1 MMLEPKYTGPPTI
14 LTQRRS
20 TSSSKSSSILRVRDT
35 NRELLGLYSSLDD
48 EDSRIPIK
56 SASHPPKD
64 LMHVDAYPESIKIGS
79 VREDIGE
86 GRGGGEE
93 FAHDKEDSNTVINA
107 EPGRQE
113 SPPEGSPSV
122 LTAHQQQA
130 RSTKSLL
137 AYNRDHRNPGY
148 IDLAEPKVLNAYGER
163 LEAMRARNAEENYHD
178 RIPPEHAPPHMQMMV
193 LLYQWAAWAVEI
205 SDQKRREEMINW
217 VNGRFLA
224 FMMSGG
230 RVPGYNLKEL
240 LELAGVDPK
249 ELYSYNGE
257 SSQQDSIA
265 NMSSS
270 QLAARISKQQLVEP
284 ETMDESEKETSSAD
298 LDQNNVVSH
307 PSLVLQLLGRERESS
322 IEGGSNND
330 AEKHGG
336 SDEIMDES
344 VHSGKSVP
352 FEHLHEQS
360 PAEAPDMVSEAPS
373 GNTALGKRDAISDI
387 SDDDQEGV
395 KRQKLDAEPGTGR
408 LGATSEVPGLEIAYA
423 SPLANTGSPCSSDD
437 TLRERYLQTYFK
449 PKINVVL
456 QNHRKSRYVKGMPDW
471 STIAKRL
478 KGVSVNT
485 IRTLRHNYHEG
496 WKTWDGSSFTELD
509 DPLQKSAVSA
519 NIKAEPASPLATAA
533 VTPNSPVASEP
544 PVKLSFSHKAKA
556 NAQPKARKAKPTE
569 DYNAEDGEYTAAKT
583 SVTTRNQYANSLNL
597 PKGRRG
603 RLTKS

>member
-1 MMLEPKYTGPPTI
+1 MMLEPKYTGSPAI
-14 LTQRRS
+14 LAQRRS
-20 TSSSKSSSILRVRDT
+20 TSSSKSSNILRVIDT
-35 NRELLGLYSSLDD
+35 KRELLRLYSSSDD
-48 EDSRIPIK
+48 EDSKISIK
-56 SASHPPKD
+56 PASHPLKD
-64 LMHVDAYPESIKIGS
+64 LMHVDAHPESIKNGS

-86 GRGGGEE
+86 GRGFSEE
-93 FAHDKEDSNTVINA
+93 FAHDKEDSNTIINA

-113 SPPEGSPSV
+113 RPPEDSPRI
-122 LTAHQQQA
+122 LTAHEQQA

-137 AYNRDHRNPGY
+137 AYNRDHGNPEY

-205 SDQKRREEMINW
+205 SDQKRRADMINW

-270 QLAARISKQQLVEP
+270 QLAATISKHQLVE
-284 ETMDESEKETSSAD
+284 ETMDESEKETSSAG

-307 PSLVLQLLGRERESS
+307 PSLVRQLLGTESEPS

-330 AEKHGG
+330 AEKHGE
-336 SDEIMDES
+336 SNEIMDET
-344 VHSGKSVP
+344 VHSDKSVP
-352 FEHLHEQS
+352 FEHLHGPW
-360 PAEAPDMVSEAPS
+360 PAEAPDMVSEPPS
-373 GNTALGKRDAISDI
+373 GNTTLGKRDAISDI
-387 SDDDQEGV
+387 SDDDQGV
-395 KRQKLDAEPGTGR
+395 KRQKH
-408 LGATSEVPGLEIAYA
+408 EIANA
-423 SPLANTGSPCSSDD
+423 SPLANTASPSSSDD
-437 TLRERYLQTYFK
+437 NLRERYLQTYFK

-485 IRTLRHNYHEG
+485 ISALRHDYHEG
-496 WKTWDGSSFTELD
+496 WKTWDGSSFTELANTF
-509 DPLQKSAVSA
+509 QNSAVSA
-519 NIKAEPASPLATAA
+519 NIKAEPLATAA
-533 VTPNSPVASEP
+533 VTPNAPVASEP
-544 PVKLSFSHKAKA
+544 PVKPSFSPKAKA
-556 NAQPKARKAKPTE
+556 KARPKARKTE
-569 DYNAEDGEYTAAKT
+569 DYDPEDGEYTAAKT
-583 SVTTRNQYANSLNL
+583 SVKTRNQYAKSLNL
-597 PKGRRG
+597 PKSRRG
-603 RLTKS
+603 RPPKS